1 MNRAVFIDA
10 NVPIYAAG
18 RGHRY
23 KEPCVRILMMVAE
36 HPQRFFTD
44 AEVMQELVHRYL
56 ASGRWALGRE
66 VLESFGELMHD
77 RVEPVYAE
85 DVLRAGTLANDHPG
99 VSARDLVHWAVMQRA
114 GAERIITGDTDFD
127 RLPSVVRL
135 DPVDVDEWG
144 TAVIVLAGD

>member
-1 MNRAVFIDA
+1 MNRADFIDA
-10 NVPIYAAG
+10 NVPIYAVG

-36 HPQRFFTD
+36 HPQMFFTD
-44 AEVMQELVHRYL
+44 AEVLQELVHRYL

-85 DVLRAGTLANDHPG
+85 ERSPGGDVGQRPSWGECPG
-99 VSARDLVHWAVMQRA
+99 P
-114 GAERIITGDTDFD
+114 GALGGDAA
-127 RLPSVVRL
+127 S
-135 DPVDVDEWG
+135 G
-144 TAVIVLAGD
+144 NGAHHHGGH

>member
-1 MNRAVFIDA
+1 V
-10 NVPIYAAG
+10 
-18 RGHRY
+18 
-23 KEPCVRILMMVAE
+23 L
-36 HPQRFFTD
+36 
-44 AEVMQELVHRYL
+44 QELVHRYL

-85 DVLRAGTLANDHPG
+85 DVLQAGMLANDHPG

-114 GAERIITGDTDFD
+114 GTERIITADTDFD

-135 DPVDVDEWG
+135 DPVDVGEWG
-144 TAVIVLAGD
+144 TAVIALAGD